1 MGVPTLGCGC
11 AVCTSVDPHDKRLRP
26 SVLVRWMEG
35 DRQIS
40 ISARTAEGREAGA
53 TNCPGTGATGC
64 PETGASDFGGGREG
78 VERVVVIDTG
88 PDFREQALREKLTR
102 VDAVFYT
109 HSHADHIFGLDD
121 LRPLSFAAY
130 RNGGMIP
137 LYASSDTRAVLE
149 RIYEYTF
156 SPDATYPNRAKV
168 RLEPLEERNSVHG
181 VEFVRVPLMHGNL
194 EISGFRFGSFAYL
207 TDVSE
212 IPDSSFALLEGVDQL
227 VVSALRYKPHPSHA
241 TVEQAIGWARKIGAK
256 ETWLTHIA
264 HELGHEETNRA
275 LPEGIRMAYD
285 GLKLAVSL

>member
-1 MGVPTLGCGC
+1 
-11 AVCTSVDPHDKRLRP
+11 
-26 SVLVRWMEG
+26 MEG